1 MDKEKSTAEL
11 VRWNPF
17 ADEFFSS
24 GGLFSSPLARFAKS
38 LDELRAARGSQLS
51 PPVDLAEDDK
61 SYAVT
66 IELPGV
72 KKEDVV
78 VELHGNVLT
87 VHGEKKSE
95 REGRQDRGHWL
106 ERSYGSFSRSFTL
119 PPTALAE
126 ELKAAFK
133 DGVLTIEIPK
143 REPVKAKQIAIK

>member
-1 MDKEKSTAEL
+1 MDKEKSQAEL

-24 GGLFSSPLARFAKS
+24 GGLFSSPFARFAKS
-38 LDELRAARGSQLS
+38 MDELRAGRASQLS
-51 PPVDLAEDDK
+51 PAVDLAEDEK
-61 SYAVT
+61 GYAVS

-78 VELHGNVLT
+78 VELHGNVLS
-87 VHGEKKSE
+87 VRGEKKSE
-95 REGRQDRGHWL
+95 REGKQERGHWL
-106 ERSYGSFSRSFTL
+106 ERSFGSFSRSFTL
-119 PPTALAE
+119 PPGALAD